1 MTLNRPRL
9 GKFGAERLL
18 WGSNFPMAVPDY
30 AATWARFDRWCAG
43 HLSEAEAGWL
53 AGGTSAALFPAFD
66 GPEGSKL

>member
-43 HLSEAEAGWL
+43 HLSEADLNMRGSGSNESGV
-53 AGGTSAALFPAFD
+53 
-66 GPEGSKL
+66 GPMN

>member
-1 MTLNRPRL
+1 
-9 GKFGAERLL
+9 
-18 WGSNFPMAVPDY
+18 MAVPDY
-30 AATWARFDRWCAG
+30 AATWARFDRWCTG